1 MNYLLFFGLRF
12 LPYFSLICPTLL
24 LSTHPA
30 HDFLSAPS
38 FLGRSL
44 PSLGYLTVCLH
55 GEVHQ
60 TETLPAPRNQ
70 KGHMIAGVSL
80 AQGVMR

>member
-1 MNYLLFFGLRF
+1 MNSVLFFGFRF

-30 HDFLSAPS
+30 HDFLSVPS

-44 PSLGYLTVCLH
+44 PCLGYLIVYLH

-70 KGHMIAGVSL
+70 TGHMTAGVSDGL
-80 AQGVMR
+80 SPHL